1 MLILSSDIS
10 SNIPRYSFAFF
21 ILVKLL
27 RTPPHAMNTTPE
39 GTSPFSV
46 AVHRATTEHFRYAE
60 EICHTIEESAKARGT
75 GIAKRKPEYIREKM
89 SEGKAVIALTSTGD
103 FAGFCYIEAW
113 GGKQYV
119 ANSGLIV
126 VPAFREGGLAKRI
139 KRAAF
144 LLSRETFPDA
154 KIFSIT
160 TSHAVMKM
168 NTELGYVPVPFSE
181 LTQDDTFW
189 QGCSSCPNYD
199 VLTRTNRKMCLCT
212 GMLYDPDKPKEVI
225 QIDIPAELTAQI
237 PSGLADNDVDK
248 NEPPKSSGD

>member
-1 MLILSSDIS
+1 MKQDSQPDSQPS
-10 SNIPRYSFAFF
+10 Q
-21 ILVKLL
+21 
-27 RTPPHAMNTTPE
+27 
-39 GTSPFSV
+39 TSPTTTTTIT
-46 AVHRATTEHFRYAE
+46 VHRAGEAHLLYAE

-75 GIAKRKPEYIREKM
+75 GIAKRNPDYIRDKM
-89 SEGKAVIALTSTGD
+89 REGKAVVALTDAGE

-126 VPAFREGGLAKRI
+126 VPKFREGGLAKRI
-139 KRAAF
+139 KHAAF
-144 LLSRETFPDA
+144 LLSREKFPNA
-154 KIFSIT
+154 KIISIT

-199 VLTRTNRKMCLCT
+199 VLTRTNRRMCLCT
-212 GMLYDPDKPKEVI
+212 GMLYDPDAPKEVI
-225 QIDIPAELTAQI
+225 QIEIPSQI
-237 PSGLADNDVDK
+237 PNKAPSEAPSEMLSDFQGSL
-248 NEPPKSSGD
+248 